1 MSVDRYTKTVLTVI
15 AACLLWLCAAG
26 MPGSAHAQQAV
37 TLQNTTGAAVPVVI
51 VGTGTITRAGALSV
65 TFRGDHS
72 DPTVPVSLP
81 YTPDHPLPT
90 QLPYSELQPLPM
102 AISSVHQGRQ
112 WEPLRVVV
120 EDAPLR
126 SKPGIGR

>member
-1 MSVDRYTKTVLTVI
+1 
-15 AACLLWLCAAG
+15 
-26 MPGSAHAQQAV
+26 
-37 TLQNTTGAAVPVVI
+37 
-51 VGTGTITRAGALSV
+51 V
-65 TFRGDHS
+65 TFRGDRS

-102 AISSVHQGRQ
+102 AITSVHHGTQQ

-126 SKPGIGR
+126 GKPGIGR